1 MLLLFLP
8 VFAVATALL
17 FYRVYKALS
26 QSPTAVAPQEVA
38 RFFTFGGILNKR
50 LRTLSLLFHMAIV
63 TSLLGHFLMF
73 VEEVPPPLSEIGTAP
88 GAVATATL
96 ALLAARRIREKDYE
110 YLYISLLLLL
120 TAATGTAMGLV
131 AEREH
136 VVKAALFFP
145 QSFTLA
151 DLLLVA
157 HAAFATVAAAAV
169 PYTLMSHVAAPMAY
183 LMAKL
188 RKTEE
193 KTRYVK

>member
-38 RFFTFGGILNKR
+38 RFLTFGGILNKR
-50 LRTLSLLFHMAIV
+50 LRTLSLLFHIAII
-63 TSLLGHFLMF
+63 TSLLGHLLMF
-73 VEEVPPPLSEIGTAP
+73 VEGVPPPLSETGTAL
-88 GAVATATL
+88 GAVATVTL
-96 ALLAARRIREKDYE
+96 ALLVARRIREKDYE
-110 YLYISLLLLL
+110 YLFISLLLLL

-145 QSFTLA
+145 QSLTLA

-157 HAAFATVAAAAV
+157 HAVSATAAAAAV

-188 RKTEE
+188 RKPE
-193 KTRYVK
+193 KRQDM

>member
-8 VFAVATALL
+8 TFAVATTLL

-38 RFFTFGGILNKR
+38 RFLTFGGILNKR
-50 LRTLSLLFHMAIV
+50 LGTLSLLFHMAIV

-73 VEEVPPPLSEIGTAP
+73 IEEVPPPRPKIGTAL

-96 ALLAARRIREKDYE
+96 ALLAARRVREKDYE
-110 YLYISLLLLL
+110 YLFISLLLLL
-120 TAATGTAMGLV
+120 TAATGTAMGLI

-145 QSFTLA
+145 QSLTLA
-151 DLLLVA
+151 DLLLVTHVA
-157 HAAFATVAAAAV
+157 SATAAAAAV

-188 RKTEE
+188 RKTE
-193 KTRYVK
+193 KRRDR